1 MKNTLI
7 GIPILT
13 LDLLQIIRKEGG
25 EATGEGYVKFSRQ
38 DEATAAL
45 ERHMQK
51 IGHRYFKYF
60 GILCLYFGFSLF
72 VVNSFIWCGGIFG
85 ESWNSVDTEDT
96 LRDHYIK
103 KIGVFWR

>member
-51 IGHRYFKYF
+51 IGHRYF
-60 GILCLYFGFSLF
+60 GILCGEF
-72 VVNSFIWCGGIFG
+72 VYLV
-85 ESWNSVDTEDT
+85 
-96 LRDHYIK
+96 LRN
-103 KIGVFWR
+103 F